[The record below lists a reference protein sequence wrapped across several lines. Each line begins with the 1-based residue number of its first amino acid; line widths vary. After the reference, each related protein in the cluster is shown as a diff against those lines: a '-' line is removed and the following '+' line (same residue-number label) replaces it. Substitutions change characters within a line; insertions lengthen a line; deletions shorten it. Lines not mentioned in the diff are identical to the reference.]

1 MSSNVRHELIYV
13 PHIAM
18 YSKNLNAQ
26 SCTYLLATCPAS
38 MAEKE

>member
-1 MSSNVRHELIYV
+1 VSSNVRHELIYV

-18 YSKNLNAQ
+18 YGKHLNEL
-26 SCTYLLATCPAS
+26 SCTYLLATCPTS